1 MRCANPKCNAA
12 MMDTVGGTMTMLEL
26 ELPPEAR
33 IERSEW
39 GFPVL
44 CVPAKYFWLC
54 EECSRLYLIRRWT
67 KAGLFLEPRLAEVSR
82 REVLRA
88 VSHKLPAGSHDARHD
103 TEIARIA

>member
-12 MMDTVGGTMTMLEL
+12 MMEAVGGTMTMLEL

-39 GFPVL
+39 GFPIL
-44 CVPAKYFWLC
+44 CAPAKYFWLC

-67 KAGLFLEPRLAEVSR
+67 TAGLLLQPRLVEASR
-82 REVLRA
+82 REAAQGLARKPPA
-88 VSHKLPAGSHDARHD
+88 SSHRVRHD